1 MGDSEAVYLVGGSG
15 LSLSFVESNKREGPK
30 KPNEPAPRY
39 SPRDVGLKGLTLIFY
54 SSAGKGSA
62 P

>member
-1 MGDSEAVYLVGGSG
+1 VGDSKAVYLVRG
-15 LSLSFVESNKREGPK
+15 LSCLSRSSNQTNERPK
-30 KPNEPAPRY
+30 KPNEPAPR
-39 SPRDVGLKGLTLIFY
+39 SAPRDVGLKDLTLIFY